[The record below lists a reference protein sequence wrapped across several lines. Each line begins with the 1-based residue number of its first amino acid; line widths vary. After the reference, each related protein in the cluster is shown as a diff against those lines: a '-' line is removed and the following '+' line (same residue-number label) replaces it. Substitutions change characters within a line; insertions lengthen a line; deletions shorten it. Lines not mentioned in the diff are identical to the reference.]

1 MRKPR
6 IDNIKSN
13 FNYTID
19 SVRDLVKSTHDNHQI
34 PPDVKKSIRG
44 LAIVMLFGAY
54 EKMIK
59 TLCAELI
66 ETASTFRGKQRN
78 LSPQFRMVG
87 IASQINAIR
96 DPAAKKSTLWER
108 TLPNVL
114 KQIDGEASALTEIWP
129 DNGEY
134 MKRSQVLI
142 FCQFF
147 NLGEAIGSLG
157 KVHNIIDSIVSQRNQ
172 IAHGELTA
180 QEVGR
185 NYSEVDI
192 DSLINDWENGWS
204 NFLDSVSS
212 IVSNKAYFINSR

>member
-6 IDNIKSN
+6 IDNIKNN

-19 SVRDLVKSTHDNHQI
+19 SVRDLVKSTHDNLQI
-34 PPDVKKSIRG
+34 PSDVKKSIRG

-59 TLCAELI
+59 ALCAELI

-157 KVHNIIDSIVSQRNQ
+157 KVHNIIDNIVSQRNQ

-212 IVSNKAYFINSR
+212 IVSNKTYFINSR